1 MRNNYKTTT
10 NYNNNNTRNNP
21 LNKRTQRF
29 LKIEPNIFN
38 RTNDNFIY
46 TSINDE
52 VDNILLSKAL
62 SKEKSRGIFDNS
74 SPGNKDVLTDSD
86 SEMQHKISKNMKY
99 NNNNINKKKG
109 CAKLIIEKVE
119 SQEPNDEYYKLNN
132 HKKKIRYNNTLNNSD
147 NNQLIR
153 VNSPPSKINS
163 SSFKKYIKY
172 KNKIVQGRGI
182 INLKGYQK
190 QSKTITKNYINNRN
204 SYLNFNHKKNFS
216 QNTVYTTDSISKD
229 NKNYN
234 NMNNNYLNKKKN
246 FSGNKYISMEL
257 NNNVNHQINRASFN
271 YNSTGNSIE
280 KKTNSHNIGY
290 KNIKYKKNIKEN
302 DFTSTISN
310 NEEIYPNKNSIG
322 LKKKIFINN
331 HPQKSISLYD
341 NYTDL
346 LKKNNTKN
354 EKTYLQNRYNEK
366 IIKSIIKIQSF
377 WRGAFIRELMSFVEK
392 LNRFINVL
400 FKLFHN
406 NKRRNFFY
414 FINLIKYYEKDDNR
428 ISLGVNIKGPS
439 VRQKIYIFNTDRN
452 KKIIKARNNER
463 KYNIQKGKTIID
475 ETKYQIM
482 IDNYNAL
489 MLKYNK
495 LKEESNK
502 INKQNKFYIL
512 NIDNNNYFGI
522 IGQKNINL
530 KNIIY
535 RKSKIHIDDNS
546 ENKKKRFDIIQLEK
560 KENFKI
566 IPKGNNYENL
576 KYRGRKPINKS
587 IQKIQKVSEIIFEN
601 KKYNKLFNYEDYL
614 NHFISNIK
622 IINNDKLIIEKV
634 SQIKKELD
642 NIKNNYEQYLKHFIS
657 NINIISNDKFI
668 IESNAN
674 INDEKI
680 FNYEKYLKH
689 FISNINIINRD
700 KFIIQ
705 ESSENNKKNEKLI
718 NYEDYLNHFNSNI
731 SIINKDRFII
741 DNKPNFNKKIIP
753 FEISNNCLTLINKNN
768 KNLNEEKQIKYKKFD
783 NISFERNR
791 DSEITIITHEL
802 KELKSESE
810 ENHKEKILEQKKQD
824 LIKECQNNLNF
835 EIKGFENQKFKKYK
849 DCLVKEHINNINIIQ
864 IKKQNSFD
872 KEHINTKNN
881 TILSILS
888 NKADKKEIDNKNKNN
903 IKNIFNIH
911 SLIINKKI
919 NLKIIS
925 DNKVEFNKDKNINN
939 NTKINEFIIEKK
951 EDISFIEINKNKKY
965 DKKLIMDNNNILYV
979 KKIKKNKCD
988 KITEI
993 TEDLNKLEIN
1003 NHYELSLKG
1012 MINLNKNSDSNIIKN
1027 KSEYLDNNKK
1037 EINKQK
1043 IELSFIPIYKNK
1055 KNNFNEENKFEKGN
1069 LINKNK
1075 ELKKNNIIISSENQ
1089 FEFLYNKNKAFTEK
1103 AKRNILKI
1111 ILPIKLKIILRE
1123 YIKVKIFPILIK
1135 KMKIKK

>member
-1 MRNNYKTTT
+1 
-10 NYNNNNTRNNP
+10 
-21 LNKRTQRF
+21 
-29 LKIEPNIFN
+29 
-38 RTNDNFIY
+38 
-46 TSINDE
+46 
-52 VDNILLSKAL
+52 
-62 SKEKSRGIFDNS
+62 
-74 SPGNKDVLTDSD
+74 
-86 SEMQHKISKNMKY
+86 
-99 NNNNINKKKG
+99 
-109 CAKLIIEKVE
+109 
-119 SQEPNDEYYKLNN
+119 
-132 HKKKIRYNNTLNNSD
+132 
-147 NNQLIR
+147 
-153 VNSPPSKINS
+153 
-163 SSFKKYIKY
+163 
-172 KNKIVQGRGI
+172 
-182 INLKGYQK
+182 
-190 QSKTITKNYINNRN
+190 
-204 SYLNFNHKKNFS
+204 
-216 QNTVYTTDSISKD
+216 
-229 NKNYN
+229 
-234 NMNNNYLNKKKN
+234 
-246 FSGNKYISMEL
+246 
-257 NNNVNHQINRASFN
+257 
-271 YNSTGNSIE
+271 
-280 KKTNSHNIGY
+280 
-290 KNIKYKKNIKEN
+290 
-302 DFTSTISN
+302 
-310 NEEIYPNKNSIG
+310 
-322 LKKKIFINN
+322 
-331 HPQKSISLYD
+331 
-341 NYTDL
+341 
-346 LKKNNTKN
+346 
-354 EKTYLQNRYNEK
+354 
-366 IIKSIIKIQSF
+366 
-377 WRGAFIRELMSFVEK
+377 
-392 LNRFINVL
+392 
-400 FKLFHN
+400 
-406 NKRRNFFY
+406 
-414 FINLIKYYEKDDNR
+414 
-428 ISLGVNIKGPS
+428 
-439 VRQKIYIFNTDRN
+439 
-452 KKIIKARNNER
+452 
-463 KYNIQKGKTIID
+463 
-475 ETKYQIM
+475 M